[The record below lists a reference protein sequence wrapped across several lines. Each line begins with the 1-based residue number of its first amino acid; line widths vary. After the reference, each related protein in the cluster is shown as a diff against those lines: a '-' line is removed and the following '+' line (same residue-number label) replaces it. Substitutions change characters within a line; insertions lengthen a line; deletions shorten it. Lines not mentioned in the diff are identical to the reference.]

1 VTYAYKL
8 MDSPVGELK
17 LVANGNRLA
26 AILWEND
33 KPNRVRL
40 PEIVEADDRPVLIET
55 ERQLNEYFAGTRDR
69 FDLEL
74 DFQGTDFQKKVWAAL
89 LTIPF
94 GETRSYSDIATQI
107 GNINAVRAVGAANGR
122 NPISIVA
129 PCHRVIGASG
139 DLTGF
144 AGGLTNKMLLLSL
157 EAGQTSLEAA
167 ADSRGVGRR
176 AGNGRSGNA
185 GEADTPGAKPR
196 NAGLVVRQLSRFEVL
211 RWPHAVALN
220 AS

>member
-1 VTYAYKL
+1 MTYAYRL
-8 MDSPVGELK
+8 MNSPVGELK

-40 PEIVEADDRPVLIET
+40 PEMTEADDRPVLIET

-74 DFQGTDFQKKVWAAL
+74 DFLGTDFQKKVWAAL

-144 AGGLTNKMLLLSL
+144 AGGLANKMFLLSL

-167 ADSRGVGRR
+167 ADSNFAATSTVTAASTATPDTIVREGPVKPARPSPSRGTQHSLF
-176 AGNGRSGNA
+176 GN
-185 GEADTPGAKPR
+185 
-196 NAGLVVRQLSRFEVL
+196 
-211 RWPHAVALN
+211 
-220 AS
+220 

>member
-1 VTYAYKL
+1 

-40 PEIVEADDRPVLIET
+40 PEMVEADDRPILIET

-94 GETRSYSDIATQI
+94 GETRSYSDIARQI

-167 ADSRGVGRR
+167 ADSTVDSTAAAASGAAPATAGREAPVKPTRPAPSRGTQ
-176 AGNGRSGNA
+176 ASLFGN
-185 GEADTPGAKPR
+185 
-196 NAGLVVRQLSRFEVL
+196 
-211 RWPHAVALN
+211 
-220 AS
+220 